1 MCGIFGFVSHSS
13 DSIPEKDRLRE
24 TANLMQHR
32 GPDARGFHVEPG
44 IAFVHTRL
52 SLLDLSERGNQP
64 FWDRQNRYA
73 LIYNGEIY
81 NFQELRDELIAQGAR
96 FDTTCDTEVLL
107 QGLLHWGADVTL
119 PKLEGMFAFALFDRE
134 EKSLLLARDRF
145 GIKPLFVYETA
156 DAFVFASEI
165 KTMRPWVEFE
175 PDLFSISSFLY
186 GFAGPTQGHTFF
198 RNVTCIEPGGVVRMR
213 KGSKSE
219 RSRFFSVGDFI
230 DRDEIERLNALP
242 SKTLIDLVDER
253 LNANVQAQ
261 LMADAPV
268 GALCSG
274 GLDSSIVM
282 AIAARHHSNL
292 AIFHANV
299 VGPVSEFEAASR
311 LAKHLKL
318 DLKSIEVHD
327 QDFIDRIPEVT
338 DHFGHPFYSCPHS
351 VPYHAVCQL
360 VRQNNVKAVLS
371 GEAADEYFLGYNF
384 FAPNL
389 LKYTRVRDLLRA
401 LKRALRRNND
411 PDPFAYR
418 GPVYINGGNMGSEQ
432 NFVHALHNRFEV
444 LRETF
449 DIRQRL
455 SPVSNWDDFNAA
467 LPSVDS
473 LGYNLRALLHRND
486 TMGMASSIEARFP
499 FLESRL
505 ARLAIN
511 MPLRAKIKFSWNAT
525 EDRSHYLF
533 QNKWVLRKVGE
544 RYLPSELFR
553 RVKLPF
559 PINAYAPSRLR
570 IDSRYFD
577 GSAFSDLF
585 ELGRNETAWMMEKC
599 PHHLKF
605 KLMLLDVW
613 AQLYLKDKTRDV
625 VLGKLRD
632 NLQVVNPGYSGFL
645 S

>member
-1 MCGIFGFVSHSS
+1 MCGIFGFISHRSEE
-13 DSIPEKDRLRE
+13 IPEKDRLRE

-44 IAFVHTRL
+44 VALVHTRL

-64 FWDRQNRYA
+64 FWDREKRHA

-81 NFQELRDELIAQGAR
+81 NFKELRDELVRIGAQ

-107 QGLLHWGADVTL
+107 QALLRWGAEVTL

-134 EKSLLLARDRF
+134 TKSLLLARDRF
-145 GIKPLFVYETA
+145 GIKPLFVYENG
-156 DAFVFASEI
+156 DRFVFASEI
-165 KTMRPWVEFE
+165 RSMRPWVEFE

-186 GFAGPTQGHTFF
+186 GFSGPTQGTTFF
-198 RNVTCIEPGGVVRMR
+198 RKISCIEPGGVVRIT
-213 KGSKSE
+213 KGSA
-219 RSRFFSVGDFI
+219 SRRDRFYSIGDFI
-230 DRDEIERLNALP
+230 DRDEIARLGTLPNNA
-242 SKTLIDLVDER
+242 LIDLVDER
-253 LNANVQAQ
+253 LNASVKAQ
-261 LMADAPV
+261 LVADAPV

-282 AIAARHHSNL
+282 AVAAQYHSNL

-311 LAKHLKL
+311 LARHLKL

-351 VPYHAVCQL
+351 IPYHAVCQL
-360 VRQNNVKAVLS
+360 VRENGVKAVLS
-371 GEAADEYFLGYNF
+371 GEAADEYFLGYHF

-389 LKYTRVRDLLRA
+389 LKYARPRELVRA
-401 LKRALRRNND
+401 LKRFLKRERSD
-411 PDPFAYR
+411 DPFGYR
-418 GPVYINGGNMGSEQ
+418 GPTYIQAGDTRTEQ
-432 NFVHALHNRFEV
+432 GFVHALHNHFEV
-444 LRETF
+444 VRETL
-449 DIRQRL
+449 DAREKLLPISDWREY
-455 SPVSNWDDFNAA
+455 DAA

-486 TMGMASSIEARFP
+486 TMGMAWSVEARFP
-499 FLESRL
+499 FLENKL

-511 MPLRAKIKFSWNAT
+511 MPLRAKIRFSWKAV
-525 EDRSHYLF
+525 EDSSHYLF
-533 QNKWVLRKVGE
+533 QNKWVLREVGK
-544 RYLPSELFR
+544 RYLPIELFR
-553 RVKLPF
+553 RVKRPF
-559 PINAYAPSRLR
+559 PINAYAGSRLK
-570 IDSRYFD
+570 IDGRYFD

-585 ELGRNETAWMMEKC
+585 ELSRTDTAWMMQRC

-605 KLMLLDVW
+605 KLLLFDVW
-613 AQLYLKDKTRDV
+613 AQLYLRNSPREA
-625 VLGKLRD
+625 VLNRLREH
-632 NLQVVNPGYSGFL
+632 LQITNPQYAGFL
-645 S
+645 N

>member
-1 MCGIFGFVSHSS
+1 M
-13 DSIPEKDRLRE
+13 E
-24 TANLMQHR
+24 HR

-44 IAFVHTRL
+44 IALVHTRL

-64 FWDRQNRYA
+64 LWDRENRYA

-81 NFQELRDELIAQGAR
+81 NFQELREELVQQGVR

-107 QGLLHWGADVTL
+107 QGLLRWGADATL
-119 PKLEGMFAFALFDRE
+119 PKLDGMFAFALFDRE
-134 EKSLLLARDRF
+134 TKSLLLARDRF
-145 GIKPLFVYETA
+145 GIKPLFVYETSE
-156 DAFVFASEI
+156 AFIFASEI
-165 KTMRPWVEFE
+165 RTMRPWIEFE
-175 PDLFSISSFLY
+175 PNLLSISSFLY
-186 GFAGPTQGHTFF
+186 GFSGPTQGATFF
-198 RNVTCIEPGGVVRMR
+198 RNVTCIEPGGVVKVQR
-213 KGSKSE
+213 GSKAE

-230 DRDEIERLNALP
+230 DRDEIERLKSLP
-242 SKTLIDLVDER
+242 SETLIDLVDER
-253 LNANVQAQ
+253 LNDSVRAQ
-261 LMADAPV
+261 LVADAPV

-311 LAKHLKL
+311 LATHLKL

-327 QDFIDRIPEVT
+327 QDFVDRIPEVT
-338 DHFGHPFYSCPHS
+338 EHFGHPFYSCPHS

-360 VRQNNVKAVLS
+360 VRQNGVKAVLS
-371 GEAADEYFLGYNF
+371 GEAADEYFLGYQF
-384 FAPNL
+384 FAPNI
-389 LKYTRVRDLLRA
+389 LKYTRVRELLRA
-401 LKRALRRNND
+401 VKRMLRREAE
-411 PDPFAYR
+411 PDPFRYR
-418 GPVYINGGNMGSEQ
+418 GPTYIQAGDASSERQ
-432 NFVHALHNRFEV
+432 LVHALHNHFEV
-444 LRETF
+444 LRETI
-449 DIRQRL
+449 DVRQRL
-455 SPVSNWDDFNAA
+455 SPVSDWRQYDAA

-499 FLESRL
+499 FLQNQL

-511 MPLRAKIKFSWNAT
+511 MPMRAKIQFSWKAV
-525 EDRSHYLF
+525 EDSSHYLF

-544 RYLPSELFR
+544 RYLPTELFR
-553 RVKLPF
+553 RVKRPF
-559 PINAYAPSRLR
+559 PINAYAGSRLR

-585 ELGRNETAWMMEKC
+585 ELGKNETAWMMDKC

-605 KLMLLDVW
+605 KLVLFDVW
-613 AQLYLKDKTRDV
+613 ARQYLRDTPRDA
-625 VLGKLRD
+625 VLAKLRD
-632 NLQVVNPGYSGFL
+632 HLQVVNPGYTGFL
-645 S
+645 N

>member
-1 MCGIFGFVSHSS
+1 MCGIFGFVSHKS
-13 DSIPEKDRLRE
+13 DAIPEKDRLRE

-44 IAFVHTRL
+44 IALVHTRL

-81 NFQELRDELIAQGAR
+81 NFKELRDELVKAGVH

-107 QGLLHWGADVTL
+107 QGLLTWGADATL
-119 PKLEGMFAFALFDRE
+119 PKLEGMFAFALFDQE
-134 EKSLLLARDRF
+134 AKSLLLARDRF

-165 KTMRPWVEFE
+165 QTMRPWIQFE

-186 GFAGPTQGHTFF
+186 GYSGPTQGATFF
-198 RNVTCIEPGGVVRMR
+198 RHVTCIEPGGVVRVQ
-213 KGSKSE
+213 KGSQSQ
-219 RSRFFSVGDFI
+219 RSRFFTVGDFI
-230 DRDEIERLNALP
+230 DRDEIERLKALP

-253 LNANVQAQ
+253 LNASVQAQ
-261 LMADAPV
+261 LVADAPV

-282 AIAARHHSNL
+282 AIAARYHSNL

-338 DHFGHPFYSCPHS
+338 EHFGHPFYSCPHS

-360 VRQNNVKAVLS
+360 VRQNGVKAVLS
-371 GEAADEYFLGYNF
+371 GEAADEYFLGYHF

-389 LKYTRVRDLLRA
+389 MKYTRPRELLRA
-401 LKRALRRNND
+401 IKRILRRSGD
-411 PDPFAYR
+411 PDPFRYR
-418 GPVYINGGNMGSEQ
+418 GPAYIQAGDAGTEQ
-432 NFVHALHNRFEV
+432 SLVHALHNRFEV

-449 DIRQRL
+449 DVRQRL
-455 SPVSNWDDFNAA
+455 APVSDWSEFDAA

-499 FLESRL
+499 FLENQL

-511 MPLRAKIKFSWNAT
+511 MPLRAKIQFSWKAV
-525 EDRSHYLF
+525 EDSSHYLF

-544 RYLPSELFR
+544 RYLPTELFR
-553 RVKLPF
+553 RVKRPF
-559 PINAYAPSRLR
+559 PINAYAGSRLR

-577 GSAFSDLF
+577 GSAFSELF
-585 ELGRNETAWMMEKC
+585 ELGQGQTAWMMDKC

-605 KLMLLDVW
+605 KLLLFDVW
-613 AQLYLKDKTRDV
+613 AQLYLKDAPRDAV
-625 VLGKLRD
+625 VGKLRD
-632 NLQVVNPGYSGFL
+632 HLQVVNPGYTGFL
-645 S
+645 N

>member
-1 MCGIFGFVSHSS
+1 MCGIFGFVSHRS
-13 DSIPEKDRLRE
+13 DAIPEKDRLRE

-32 GPDARGFHVEPG
+32 GPDARGFYVEPG

-64 FWDRQNRYA
+64 FWDHENRYA

-81 NFQELRDELIAQGAR
+81 NFQELRDELVQEGVK
-96 FDTTCDTEVLL
+96 FETTCDTEVLL
-107 QGLLHWGADVTL
+107 KGVLKWGADATL
-119 PKLEGMFAFALFDRE
+119 PKLDGMFAFALFDRKT
-134 EKSLLLARDRF
+134 KSLLLARDRF

-156 DAFVFASEI
+156 DTFVFASEI
-165 KTMRPWVEFE
+165 KTMRPWIPFE
-175 PDLFSISSFLY
+175 PDPFSISSFLY
-186 GFAGPTQGHTFF
+186 GFSGPTQGSTFF
-198 RNVTCIEPGGVVRMR
+198 RHITCIEPGGVVRIT

-230 DRDEIERLNALP
+230 DRDEIARLKTLP
-242 SKTLIDLVDER
+242 RKTLIDLVDER
-253 LNANVQAQ
+253 LNASVQAQ
-261 LMADAPV
+261 LVADAPV

-282 AIAARHHSNL
+282 AVAARYHTNL

-338 DHFGHPFYSCPHS
+338 DHFGHPFFSCPHS
-351 VPYHAVCQL
+351 IPYHAVCSL
-360 VRQNNVKAVLS
+360 VRQNGVKAVLS
-371 GEAADEYFLGYNF
+371 GEAADEYFLGYHF

-389 LKYTRVRDLLRA
+389 MRYTRVRELVRA
-401 LKRALRRNND
+401 LKRKIGRGPEA
-411 PDPFAYR
+411 DPFEYR
-418 GPVYINGGNMGSEQ
+418 GPGYIQAGDARTEQ
-432 NFVHALHNRFEV
+432 GFVHALHNRFEV

-449 DIRQRL
+449 DVREKL
-455 SPVSNWDDFNAA
+455 LPVSDWNTFAAA

-499 FLESRL
+499 FLENRF

-511 MPLRAKIKFSWNAT
+511 MPMRAKIQFSWKAT
-525 EDRSHYLF
+525 EDPSHYLF

-553 RVKLPF
+553 RVKRPF
-559 PINAYAPSRLR
+559 PINAYAESRLR
-570 IDSRYFD
+570 IHSKYFND
-577 GSAFSDLF
+577 SAFSELF
-585 ELGRNETAWMMEKC
+585 ELNREQTSWMMNKC

-605 KLMLLDVW
+605 KLLLFDVW
-613 AQLYLKDKTRDV
+613 AQLYLRAKPREA
-625 VLGKLRD
+625 VLSQLRQH
-632 NLQVVNPGYSGFL
+632 LEIINPGYTGFL
-645 S
+645 N